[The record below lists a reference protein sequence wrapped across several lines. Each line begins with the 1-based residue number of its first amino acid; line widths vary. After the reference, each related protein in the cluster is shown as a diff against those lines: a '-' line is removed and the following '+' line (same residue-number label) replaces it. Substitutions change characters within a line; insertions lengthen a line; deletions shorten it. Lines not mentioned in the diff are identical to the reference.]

1 MPSQFLVTAGDGDGT
16 EFVTVVPG
24 ELGQH
29 GVEADRTA
37 VTLDHGAA
45 QVVVQHDPGDALPS
59 GEGGEIGRAG
69 SSLCGH

>member
-1 MPSQFLVTAGDGDGT
+1 
-16 EFVTVVPG
+16 VPG